1 MTRSWDYQR
10 KCLLRLLAE
19 RAVFGLDDN
28 KQREFANLMAAFP
41 DVDTESMDRA
51 AAAVVLAG
59 AAAGLEPLPPRVRS
73 AIRRTASDYLN
84 KLVGRDCESQG

>member
-1 MTRSWDYQR
+1 MTRSWEYQR

-19 RAVFGLDDN
+19 RAVFGLDDT

-41 DVDTESMDRA
+41 DVDAECMDRA
-51 AAAVVLAG
+51 AAAVALAG
-59 AAAGLEPLPPRVRS
+59 SAAGLEPLPPRVRS

-84 KLVGRDCESQG
+84 KLVGRDRESQG